1 MYEYSGLI
9 VHLNF
14 VKILHY
20 KNINNGPSIILSI
33 FSL

>member
-1 MYEYSGLI
+1 MYEYSGLN

-14 VKILHY
+14 IKILLY
-20 KNINNGPSIILSI
+20 KKTNNGPSIILSI